1 MEKELFTRTLPFSG
15 NTPLT
20 AQTSQAAANLLGN
33 ARSLRRKVFVAIKA
47 APGGLTDSEI
57 QTHLGMN
64 GNTQRPRR
72 LELQAD
78 GLIESTTTRRQ
89 DNNRTA
95 AVWTLTP
102 KGWGVKV

>member
-33 ARSLRRKVFVAIKA
+33 ARSLRRKVFLAIKG
-47 APGGLTDSEI
+47 APDGLTDSEI

>member
-20 AQTSQAAANLLGN
+20 ARTSQSAANLLGN

-78 GLIESTTTRRQ
+78 GLIESTATRRQ
-89 DNNRTA
+89 DNNRAA